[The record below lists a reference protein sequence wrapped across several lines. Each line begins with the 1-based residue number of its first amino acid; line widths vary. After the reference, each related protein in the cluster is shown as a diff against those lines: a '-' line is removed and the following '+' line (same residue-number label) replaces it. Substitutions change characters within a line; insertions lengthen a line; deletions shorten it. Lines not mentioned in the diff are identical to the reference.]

1 MTDSGYD
8 GTVRISM
15 REIYDGQ
22 QKLISDVGKV
32 LEELPRILARLDAV
46 EKAVRWLKERIGW
59 IFGGA
64 MTVVAVF
71 PIAMRLFG
79 L

>member
-1 MTDSGYD
+1 MAFDENN

-46 EKAVRWLKERIGW
+46 EKGVRWLKERIGW
-59 IFGGA
+59 IVGGA

-71 PIAMRLFG
+71 PIAMRLLG